1 MRGGL
6 DPARNPTMTHP
17 AHGSVRNRLL
27 TRLPAETFARLQPHM
42 RVEQLPLKHVLVEP
56 YADTN
61 EVCFIEL
68 GLGSMIALTDDGE
81 RVEVGHIGPEGMTGT
96 HVFLGTRKTPN
107 QTFMQVEG
115 HGIMLPVD
123 RLLEAA
129 TDDPAIR
136 EFFLRYAH
144 TCDIQLAQSALAN
157 ARYSMSERLARW
169 LLMCHDRMDG
179 NDLPLTHEFLALML
193 GVRRSGVTGEIHVLE
208 GMQLIKATRGN
219 VRILDRARLEGI
231 AGGCYGVAEREYERL
246 LGLPLKRPVAA

>member
-1 MRGGL
+1 MAL
-6 DPARNPTMTHP
+6 PE
-17 AHGSVRNRLL
+17 HGSVRNRLL
-27 TRLPAETFARLQPHM
+27 TRLPIEIFGLLQPHM
-42 RVEQLPLKHVLVEP
+42 RVAQLPLKHVLVDS
-56 YADTN
+56 YSATD

-68 GLGSMIALTDDGE
+68 GLASMIALTDDGE
-81 RVEVGHIGPEGMTGT
+81 RVEVGHVGPEGMTGG
-96 HVFLGTRKTPN
+96 HVFLGTRDTPN

-123 RLLEAA
+123 RLLDAA
-129 TDDPAIR
+129 AGNPTIM

-144 TCDIQLAQSALAN
+144 TCEIQLAQSALAN
-157 ARYSMSERLARW
+157 ARYNMGERLARW

-193 GVRRSGVTGEIHVLE
+193 GVRRSGVTGEVHVLE

-219 VRILDRARLEGI
+219 IRILDRRRLEEI

-246 LGLPLKRPVAA
+246 LGLPLKRPVTV